1 MARTL
6 FRHARMPKEFWVVE
20 GAKHNQ
26 ALQTAGDEY
35 RRRVLAFFVQHLAD
49 PTGAGGEWRQ
59 EAGAKRLKGPTGL
72 QDAKP
77 GKVASAS

>member
-1 MARTL
+1 
-6 FRHARMPKEFWVVE
+6 
-20 GAKHNQ
+20 
-26 ALQTAGDEY
+26 
-35 RRRVLAFFVQHLAD
+35 VLAFFAQHLAD
-49 PTGAGGEWRQ
+49 PPGAGGERRQ